1 MRDNIDPKD
10 FLSIKVFNT
19 KEDLIIIGGCKQKE
33 RQKVKV
39 KDGTTRI
46 KQQVKVKDCDYVI

>member
-39 KDGTTRI
+39 KDGTTI
-46 KQQVKVKDCDYVI
+46 ISLSLNHL

>member
-10 FLSIKVFNT
+10 FLSIKIFNT
-19 KEDLIIIGGCKQKE
+19 TEDLKIKGGCKQKE

-39 KDGTTRI
+39 KGGTTIIR
-46 KQQVKVKDCDYVI
+46 QQVKVKNCDCEI